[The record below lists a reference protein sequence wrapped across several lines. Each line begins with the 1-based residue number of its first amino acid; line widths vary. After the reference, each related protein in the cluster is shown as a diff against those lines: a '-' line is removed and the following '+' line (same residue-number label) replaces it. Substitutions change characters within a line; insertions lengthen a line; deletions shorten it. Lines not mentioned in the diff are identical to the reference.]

1 MLEDYDEALDYET
14 NSAKPRYR
22 HLYCGSTN
30 AYRDLLKFY
39 RKRMTCSCLKKMHL
53 EARKAYPKVGA
64 CDHCRVV
71 QDRSLLMVCSRCM
84 VAPYCSRECQVAA
97 SPGHRTDC
105 DIFVRAHNN
114 TGELQLPTG
123 ESYCLSTF
131 IAKQELDKS
140 EVYQI
145 GYGIAEDINQTEC
158 CTISNH
164 LHQTPCSNRM
174 HI

>member
-84 VAPYCSRECQVAA
+84 IAPYCSRECQVAA
-97 SPGHRTDC
+97 SPRHKTDC
-105 DIFVRAHNN
+105 DIFVRAHNHN
-114 TGELQLPTG
+114 LLLE
-123 ESYCLSTF
+123 
-131 IAKQELDKS
+131 
-140 EVYQI
+140 
-145 GYGIAEDINQTEC
+145 N
-158 CTISNH
+158 
-164 LHQTPCSNRM
+164 
-174 HI
+174 